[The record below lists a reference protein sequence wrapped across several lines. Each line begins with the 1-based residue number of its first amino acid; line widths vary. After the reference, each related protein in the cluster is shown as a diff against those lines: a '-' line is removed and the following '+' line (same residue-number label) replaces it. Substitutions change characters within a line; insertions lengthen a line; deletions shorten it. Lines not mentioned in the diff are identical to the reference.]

1 MKLLKL
7 LFLCFCVACG
17 TQKQVSNDKDKN
29 VNMKQPTLVYKTKQ
43 NYDNLVPVLLS
54 DDKTEIVMYPAPT
67 DIYYQGQ
74 LALPTKLE
82 QGYLL
87 DNRGIG
93 NNVAF
98 LKLTYQEYAKLEKVP
113 LLTELYKMIVD
124 KDPLLELYECGGRQ
138 DFTNIISQLN
148 KAIKN
153 GKLSDYTKVK

>member
-1 MKLLKL
+1 MKLLTL
-7 LFLCFCVACG
+7 SLLCFCMACR
-17 TQKQVSNDKDKN
+17 TQKQISNDKNKN
-29 VNMKQPTLVYKTKQ
+29 VNIQQPTVVYKTKQ

-82 QGYLL
+82 EGYLL

-93 NNVAF
+93 KNVAF

-124 KDPLLELYECGGRQ
+124 KDPLLELYECGSRQ
-138 DFTNIISQLN
+138 EFNNIVLQLN
-148 KAIKN
+148 KTIK
-153 GKLSDYTKVK
+153 KRELSNYIKVK